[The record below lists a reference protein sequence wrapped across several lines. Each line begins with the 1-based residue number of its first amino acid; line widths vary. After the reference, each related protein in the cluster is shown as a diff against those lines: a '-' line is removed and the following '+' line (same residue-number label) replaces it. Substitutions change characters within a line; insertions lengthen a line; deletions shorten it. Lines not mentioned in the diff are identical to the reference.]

1 MTKTVAIDTNLLI
14 LLVVGLTSPEYI
26 RKHRRLAPVYDSTHF
41 ELIRRLLVHAPRV
54 LCTSHVLT
62 EASNLLRQTGEPMR
76 SEIMTTYRVFIQ
88 SAEEPTIPAKVA
100 AQSPS
105 FIRLGLTDAALLSL
119 DPKEVR
125 VLTVDHDL
133 HIACSQHGFE
143 VVNLTPQFY
152 E

>member
-1 MTKTVAIDTNLLI
+1 VTKAVAIDTNLLI
-14 LLVVGLTSPEYI
+14 LLIVGLTSPEYI
-26 RKHRRLAPVYDSTHF
+26 RTHRRLTPVYNRTHF
-41 ELIRRLLVHAPRV
+41 ELIRRLLIQAPRV
-54 LCTSHVLT
+54 LCTSHILT

-76 SEIMTTYRVFIQ
+76 SEIMTTYSWFIQ
-88 SAEEPTIPAKVA
+88 SAEEPLLPAKDA
-100 AQSPS
+100 ARSPS
-105 FIRLGLTDAALLSL
+105 FVRLGLTDAALLSL

-133 HIACSQHGFE
+133 HIACSQHGFD